1 MLVILIRV
9 FVSIQVYLINPMLW
23 ITIAWVGYFVC
34 TSGFIYTILN
44 NMPMF
49 KMEQDQYGK
58 LIVSE
63 YFMRSNR
70 GQYGGEGYI
79 TSFIAL
85 FISGA
90 FLVMIKAD
98 VLFKTELN
106 RRIGIGIAI
115 LAAFIGTALYLICY
129 RFKTPWYSNDFWPP
143 QEYQRGPITRDQGN
157 NI

>member
-1 MLVILIRV
+1 MILIRV
-9 FVSIQVYLINPMLW
+9 FVSIQEYLINPMLW
-23 ITIAWVGYFVC
+23 ITIAWLGYFVC

-79 TSFIAL
+79 TAFIAL
-85 FISGA
+85 SISGA

-106 RRIGIGIAI
+106 RRIGIGMAI
-115 LAAFIGTALYLICY
+115 LAAFIGTALYLVCY
-129 RFKTPWYSNDFWPP
+129 RIKTPWYSNDFWPP